1 MVDKDGSG
9 TLEIGELKQ
18 VLRAMGQF
26 PSPSELAELME
37 RMDGNGNGGQLQH
50 VPPDS
55 RRCRSSMLLS
65 RHRAHSRQARLV

>member
-1 MVDKDGSG
+1 MVDKDGNG

-37 RMDGNGNGGQLQH
+37 RMDANGNGACSTRLQPLH
-50 VPPDS
+50 AQS
-55 RRCRSSMLLS
+55 
-65 RHRAHSRQARLV
+65 H